1 MNSLQ
6 DQIVIWI
13 SVVLINLLSVVWTVN
28 RTFLIMKSNDDDN
41 VSMKNVIIKSLLL
54 SKSSKYNEKNLSY
67 KTTNNNISLIK
78 ILFDLKPVQK
88 MIVPKEVHKAIMADL
103 IKIV

>member
-103 IKIV
+103 IKII

>member
-88 MIVPKEVHKAIMADL
+88 MIVPKEVHKAIMTDL
-103 IKIV
+103 IKII

>member
-1 MNSLQ
+1 M
-6 DQIVIWI
+6 
-13 SVVLINLLSVVWTVN
+13 VLINLLSVVWTVN

-67 KTTNNNISLIK
+67 KTTNNNISLVK
-78 ILFDLKPVQK
+78 ILFNLKPVQK
-88 MIVPKEVHKAIMADL
+88 MIVPKG
-103 IKIV
+103 IKFCS

>member
-1 MNSLQ
+1 M
-6 DQIVIWI
+6 
-13 SVVLINLLSVVWTVN
+13 VLINLLSVVWTVN

-103 IKIV
+103 IKII

>member
-1 MNSLQ
+1 M
-6 DQIVIWI
+6 
-13 SVVLINLLSVVWTVN
+13 VLINLLSVVWTVN

-54 SKSSKYNEKNLSY
+54 SKSSKCNEKNLSY

-103 IKIV
+103 IKII